1 MIEGEKET
9 LIRKVVILIPLLVLA
24 GLAGVITAVNM
35 GESPVT
41 EVQPEP
47 EEVAEVEELE
57 MSRHNPANPKSYGQL
72 PGESAYDGTVAG
84 FLAEVHQSWHELST
98 KEKYDSSVSSAS
110 YDIVKSVVPEIN
122 FLDAQLDSQW
132 KWKFDALQETAH
144 QLTSPVIELSQEER
158 NELISV
164 FEEDLNRLDEEFA
177 GEPQV

>member
-1 MIEGEKET
+1 M
-9 LIRKVVILIPLLVLA
+9 IRKVVILIPLLVLA
-24 GLAGVITAVNM
+24 GVITAVNM
-35 GESPVT
+35 GKSPDT
-41 EVQPEP
+41 EVQAEP

-72 PGESAYDGTVAG
+72 PGESAFDGTVAG

-98 KEKYDSSVSSAS
+98 KEKYDSSASTAS

-122 FLDAQLDSQW
+122 FLDSQLDGRW

-144 QLTSPVIELSQEER
+144 QLTSPVFELSQEER
-158 NELISV
+158 NELISI
-164 FEEDLNRLDEEFA
+164 FEEDLNRLYEEFA